1 MPPVTTKDKIR
12 ELLKNKT
19 LTEKIAILESLSK
32 EFRQRN
38 GIRINKVY
46 TTGRVDADRPDLI
59 DLKNETN

>member
-19 LTEKIAILESLSK
+19 LTEKIAMLESLGK

-46 TTGRVDADRPDLI
+46 QGLKVDEDRPDLI
-59 DLKNETN
+59 DLKNEVN